1 MFVFKL
7 AVFMKKFLLFL
18 LITSPT
24 FLIAQ
29 VTISGKVSDKKT
41 PLSGV
46 SIALKDTYDGAITDS
61 LGRFSFKTTEKGQ
74 HILIVS
80 SIGYKPFE
88 QSITI
93 EKTNLSFDVILKEEI
108 TEMKAVVV
116 TAGSFEA
123 SDKKRAG
130 VVLNSIDIVTT
141 ASANADVTQALKTL
155 PGAQQ
160 VGETEG
166 LFVRGGT
173 ATETKIFIDGTL
185 VNKFFYS
192 SSPNNA
198 GYGRFSPFIFKGTVF
213 STGGYSALYGQA
225 LSAAVILESIDLP
238 EKTTASL
245 GVSVLGI
252 DAGYQKL
259 NKKKTASW
267 GFDYN
272 YTNLGLAFLVI
283 KQKQDYY
290 TYPAINEGH
299 VNFRVKTS
307 KTGMLKYYSAYS
319 HSVFGFREPSIDS
332 LGYLNLFHL
341 KNFFVYQN
349 LAWKENLGSQ
359 WKLNA
364 GLAFTNN
371 NDEIDSRLQNSNYG
385 DVSFFK
391 NFLAKLTGNYVN
403 AKAVIERRLKALSA
417 VRFGTEYN
425 YSNDKGRFTDHNGN
439 GFSSLLEENTNAFFA
454 EGDVYITN
462 GLAAKL
468 GARVEH
474 SSLIDKFNFA
484 PRASFAYKTGKSA
497 QASVAYG
504 IFYQNPETRY
514 LPSPNVLTFLK
525 ATHYI
530 AQYLVQNNQRVFRA
544 EAYYKKYENL
554 IKTGFSSGR
563 EGIAI
568 NNNGFGDAKGLEF
581 FWRDKKTL
589 KYLDYWISYTYLDT
603 KRDFLNFPTS
613 ITPNFAAKHNG
624 SVVVK
629 TFALPIKT
637 GFNLSYTYSSG
648 RPYYNIM
655 YDGSTSKYYFADK
668 GKIPDYHN
676 LSFSLNYIPTIGKQN
691 PKSFAVYVVSINNI
705 LNLKQTYGYQYSY
718 NGNIKQ
724 PIVPPS
730 RMFVFIGA
738 FLSFGVDRTQ
748 DAINN
753 NL

>member
-1 MFVFKL
+1 
-7 AVFMKKFLLFL
+7 MKKIFLFL
-18 LITSPT
+18 LVVSPG
-24 FLIAQ
+24 LLWAQ
-29 VTISGKVSDKKT
+29 VIISGRVADKKN

-46 SIALKDTYDGAITDS
+46 SITLKDTYDGAVTDS
-61 LGRFSFKTTEKGQ
+61 LGRFSFKTSEKGE
-74 HILIVS
+74 HTLIVS

-88 QSITI
+88 QKITI
-93 EKTNLSFDVILKEEI
+93 EKTNLNIDVILKEEI
-108 TEMKAVVV
+108 TEMNAVVV

-173 ATETKIFIDGTL
+173 ATETKVFIDGTL

-192 SSPNNA
+192 TSPNNA
-198 GYGRFSPFIFKGTVF
+198 GYGRFSPFLFKGTVF

-238 EKTTASL
+238 ERTTASL
-245 GVSVLGI
+245 GISVLGI

-272 YTNLGLAFLVI
+272 YTNLGLAFIVI
-283 KQKQDYY
+283 KQKQDYF
-290 TYPAINEGH
+290 TYPGINEGH
-299 VNFRVKTS
+299 LNFRVKTS
-307 KTGMLKYYSAYS
+307 KTGMLKYYSNYS
-319 HSVFGFREPSIDS
+319 HNIFGFREPSIDS
-332 LGYLNLFHL
+332 LGYLNLFKL

-359 WKLNA
+359 WKLNV
-364 GLAFTNN
+364 GLSYTNN
-371 NDEIDSRLQNSNYG
+371 NDDIDNRLQNTNHG
-385 DVSFFK
+385 DVFFFK
-391 NFLAKLTGNYVN
+391 NFLAKLRGNYVN
-403 AKAVIERRLKALSA
+403 AKGVIEKRLKGLSA
-417 VRFGTEYN
+417 LRFGTEYN
-425 YSNDKGRFTDHNGN
+425 YSNDKARFTDNNGN
-439 GFSSLLEENTNAFFA
+439 QYTSLLKENTNAAFA
-454 EGDVYITN
+454 EGDVYITS

-468 GARVEH
+468 GVRAEH
-474 SSLIDKFNFA
+474 SSTIDKFNFA
-484 PRASFAYKTGKSA
+484 PRISFAYKTAKSA
-497 QASVAYG
+497 QVSVAYG
-504 IFYQNPETRY
+504 IFYQNPESRY
-514 LPSPNVLTFLK
+514 LPSPNALTFLK
-525 ATHYI
+525 STHYI
-530 AQYLVQNNQRVFRA
+530 AQYLIQNNQRVFRA
-544 EAYYKKYENL
+544 ETYYKKYENL
-554 IKTGFSSGR
+554 LKTGISSGR
-563 EGIAI
+563 DGVAI
-568 NNNGFGDAKGLEF
+568 NNNGFGDAKGFEF

-603 KRDFLNFPTS
+603 KRDFLNFPS
-613 ITPNFAAKHNG
+613 AITPNFAAKHNA
-624 SVVVK
+624 SIVVK
-629 TFALPIKT
+629 TFVLPIKT

-655 YDGSTSKYYFADK
+655 YDGSSSKYYFADK
-668 GKIPDYHN
+668 GMIPDYHN
-676 LSFSLNYIPTIGKQN
+676 VSFSLNYIPTIGKKD
-691 PKSFAVYVVSINNI
+691 PKGFAVYVLSINNI
-705 LNLKQTYGYQYSY
+705 LNIRQTYGYQYSY
-718 NGNIKQ
+718 NGNIKEA
-724 PIVPPS
+724 IVPPS

>member
-1 MFVFKL
+1 MV
-7 AVFMKKFLLFL
+7 
-18 LITSPT
+18 
-24 FLIAQ
+24 
-29 VTISGKVSDKKT
+29 DK
-41 PLSGV
+41 
-46 SIALKDTYDGAITDS
+46 S
-61 LGRFSFKTTEKGQ
+61 LSFKTSEKGE
-74 HILIVS
+74 HTLIVS
-80 SIGYKPFE
+80 SIGYKPLE
-88 QSITI
+88 QKITI
-93 EKTNLSFDVILKEEI
+93 EKTNQHLDFLLKEEI
-108 TEMKAVVV
+108 TEMNAVVV

-173 ATETKIFIDGTL
+173 AGETKVFIDGTL

-192 SSPNNA
+192 TSPNVS
-198 GYGRFSPFIFKGTVF
+198 GYGRFTPFLFKGTVF

-238 EKTTASL
+238 ERTTASL
-245 GVSVLGI
+245 GISVLGL

-272 YTNLGLAFLVI
+272 YMNLGLAYLVI
-283 KQKQDYY
+283 KQKQDYF
-290 TYPAINEGH
+290 TYPTFNEGH
-299 VNFRVKTS
+299 VNFRIKTS
-307 KTGMLKYYSAYS
+307 KTGILKYYSTYS
-319 HSVFGFREPSIDS
+319 HGIFGFREPSIDS
-332 LGYLNLFHL
+332 LGSLNLFKL
-341 KNFFVYQN
+341 RNFFVYQN

-364 GLAFTNN
+364 GLSYTNN
-371 NDEIDSRLQNSNYG
+371 NDDIDNRLQNTSKA
-385 DVSFFK
+385 DIVFFK
-391 NFLAKLTGNYVN
+391 NFFAKLTGNYVN
-403 AKAVIERRLKALSA
+403 AKAVIERRLRGLSA
-417 VRFGTEYN
+417 IRFGTEYN
-425 YSNDKGRFTDHNGN
+425 YSNDKARFQDYNGN
-439 GFSSLLEENTNAFFA
+439 KYTSLLKENTNAFFA
-454 EGDVYITN
+454 EGDVYVTS

-474 SSLIDKFNFA
+474 STVVDKFNFA
-484 PRASFAYKTGKSA
+484 PRISLAYKTAKSA
-497 QASVAYG
+497 QVSVAYG
-504 IFYQNPETRY
+504 IFYQNPESRY
-514 LPSPNVLTFLK
+514 LPSPNPLTFLK

-530 AQYLVQNNQRVFRA
+530 AQYLIQNNQRVFRA

-554 IKTGFSSGR
+554 LKTGFSSGR
-563 EGIAI
+563 DGIAI
-568 NNNGFGDAKGLEF
+568 NNNGFGDAKGIEF

-603 KRDFLNFPTS
+603 KRDFLNFPTA
-613 ITPNFAAKHNG
+613 ITPNFAAKHNA
-624 SVVVK
+624 SLVVK
-629 TFALPIKT
+629 TFVLPIKT

-655 YDGSTSKYYFADK
+655 YDGNTSKYYFADK
-668 GKIPDYHN
+668 GMIPDYHN
-676 LSFSLNYIPTIGKQN
+676 VSFSLNYVPTVGKKD
-691 PKSFAVYVVSINNI
+691 PKGFAVYVLSINNI
-705 LNLKQTYGYQYSY
+705 LNIKQTYGYQYSY
-718 NGNIKQ
+718 NGNIKEA
-724 PIVPPS
+724 IVPPS

-738 FLSFGVDRTQ
+738 FLSFGTDRTQ

>member
-1 MFVFKL
+1 M
-7 AVFMKKFLLFL
+7 
-18 LITSPT
+18 LIASPT
-24 FLIAQ
+24 SLIAQ
-29 VTISGKVSDKKT
+29 ITISGKVSDKKN
-41 PLSGV
+41 PLPGV
-46 SIALKDTYDGAITDS
+46 SITLKDTYDGAITDS
-61 LGRFSFKTTEKGQ
+61 LGRFSFKTSEKGE
-74 HILIVS
+74 LTLVVS

-88 QSITI
+88 QKITI
-93 EKTNLSFDVILKEEI
+93 EKTNLNFVFVLKEEI
-108 TEMKAVVV
+108 TEMNAVVV

-173 ATETKIFIDGTL
+173 ATETKVFIDGTL

-192 SSPNNA
+192 TSPNVA
-198 GYGRFSPFIFKGTVF
+198 GYGRFSPFLFKGTVF

-238 EKTTASL
+238 ERTTASL
-245 GVSVLGI
+245 GISVLGL

-259 NKKKTASW
+259 NKKKNASW

-272 YTNLGLAFLVI
+272 YMNLGLAYLVI
-283 KQKQDYY
+283 KQKQDYFNV
-290 TYPAINEGH
+290 PAFNEGH
-299 VNFRVKTS
+299 LNFRVKTS
-307 KTGMLKYYSAYS
+307 KTGILKYYSNYS
-319 HSVFGFREPSIDS
+319 HGIFGFREPSIDS
-332 LGYLNLFHL
+332 LGYLNLFKL

-359 WKLNA
+359 WKLNV
-364 GLAFTNN
+364 GLSYTNN
-371 NDEIDSRLQNSNYG
+371 NDDIDSRLQNNNHG
-385 DVSFFK
+385 DVVFFK

-403 AKAVIERRLKALSA
+403 AKAVIERRLHGLSA
-417 VRFGTEYN
+417 IRFGSEYN
-425 YSNDKGRFTDHNGN
+425 YSNDKARFTDYNGN
-439 GFSSLLEENTNAFFA
+439 KYYSLLKSNTNAVFA
-454 EGDVYITN
+454 EGDVYITS

-468 GARVEH
+468 GARMEH
-474 SSLIDKFNFA
+474 SSLVDKFNFA
-484 PRASFAYKTGKSA
+484 PRISIAYKTAKSA

-504 IFYQNPETRY
+504 IFYQDPESRY
-514 LPSPNVLTFLK
+514 LPSTNPLIFLK

-563 EGIAI
+563 DGVAI
-568 NNNGFGDAKGLEF
+568 SNNGFGDAKGIEF

-603 KRDFLNFPTS
+603 KRDFLNFPYA
-613 ITPNFAAKHNG
+613 ITPNFAAKHNA
-624 SVVVK
+624 SIVVK

-655 YDGSTSKYYFADK
+655 FDGSTSKYYFADK
-668 GKIPDYHN
+668 GMIPDYHN
-676 LSFSLNYIPTIGKQN
+676 VSFSLNYIPTIGKKD
-691 PKSFAVYVVSINNI
+691 PKGFAVYVLSINNI
-705 LNLKQTYGYQYSY
+705 LNIKQTYGYQYSY

-724 PIVPPS
+724 AIVPPS

-738 FLSFGVDRTQ
+738 FLSFGTDRTQ